1 MNLVYRRN
9 HMKTIKKFAD
19 DILLL
24 AGFILLVIA
33 GSYVSPAVA
42 LYTAAVECLSGA
54 YLINYTLT
62 ADKAKGVD
70 MNAHS

>member
-1 MNLVYRRN
+1 
-9 HMKTIKKFAD
+9 MKTIKKFAD

-24 AGFILLVIA
+24 AGFILLVAA

-54 YLINYTLT
+54 YLISYTLSNG
-62 ADKAKGVD
+62 KSKGVD
-70 MNAHS
+70 EHVRS

>member
-1 MNLVYRRN
+1 
-9 HMKTIKKFAD
+9 MKTIKKFAD

-54 YLINYTLT
+54 YLINYTIT
-62 ADKAKGVD
+62 VDKAKGVD
-70 MNAHS
+70 TDAHS

>member
-1 MNLVYRRN
+1 
-9 HMKTIKKFAD
+9 MKTIKKFAD

-54 YLINYTLT
+54 YLISYTLSNG
-62 ADKAKGVD
+62 KSKGVD
-70 MNAHS
+70 EHVRS